1 MGNAAEKRFYC
12 YTDAGGTFTD
22 TLLIDEQGNMMS
34 GKAPTTPV
42 SLDEG
47 HINSIE
53 AAASGLGISLQ
64 ELLSKAEVVA
74 FGTTAIINTIV
85 QRSGGKVGALITKGF
100 ERLPSI
106 GRGFQNYSE
115 YSWSDILHSTTHRH
129 LKDLVSYE
137 NIMGITER
145 MDNLG
150 NAFIPLYTDEVR
162 DAVNKLIDMKV
173 DSIIILFLFS
183 FMNPS
188 HELQAKQVAEEI
200 IKSRGSD
207 IPVFTSYEVAPAMK
221 EVARFNTLAVEAY
234 AGGIARRSLIKSEE
248 RLVKLGC
255 KMKLQATLSHGGLM
269 PATYAHM
276 VDTAMSGPAGGI
288 LAGKYLGDVYGY
300 KNIITSDVGGTS
312 FDVGLITGGRIN
324 IKTEPVVARFVLSA
338 PCAEVTSIGAGG
350 GTIAYLDPFTNRLKV
365 GPQSAG
371 SAPGPAS
378 YGHGGENPTVTDAD
392 VVLGY
397 IDPDYF
403 LGGRMKL
410 DKGIAEKAI
419 KEKIADPLGISVI
432 DAALGIK
439 ELIDAEME
447 NYCRSLISSRGYA
460 VEDYVLLGF
469 GGAGPTH
476 VAGYTKNT
484 KYKDIVVTP
493 FASVFCAF
501 GGATADYSRHYL
513 RGTNIFIPYMADEA
527 TKLKA
532 GETLSSLW
540 AEMETIAMEEMEKAG
555 FNLKEVE
562 FEHLAFTRYGGQLD
576 EISFR
581 SPQPRLNDAKA
592 VDAFVDAFET
602 EYSNVFTATGKYPQ
616 AGYLTLHAGLVS
628 KVAKPKPVIAK
639 KVASTSP
646 SGGLKGKRTAIFDD
660 KKPVETSVYEL
671 SLLSPG
677 QRVEGPA
684 IIEHIDTTFV
694 VPPEYHVDVDEYGML
709 FLRRA

>member
-1 MGNAAEKRFYC
+1 MGNETGKRFYC

-22 TLLIDEQGNMMS
+22 TLLIDERGNMVS
-34 GKAPTTPV
+34 GKAPTTPA
-42 SLDEG
+42 SLDDG
-47 HINSIE
+47 HIASVE
-53 AAASGLGISLQ
+53 AAAEGMGMSLEGLLKKI
-64 ELLSKAEVVA
+64 EVIG

-85 QRSGGKVGALITKGF
+85 QRSGIKVGALITKGF

-115 YSWSDILHSTTHRH
+115 YSWADILHSSAHRH
-129 LKDLVSYE
+129 VKDLVAFE
-137 NIMGITER
+137 NIIGVTER
-145 MDNLG
+145 MDHTG
-150 NAFIPLYTDEVR
+150 RAFVPLYTDEVR
-162 DAVNKLIDMKV
+162 AAANTLIDKGV
-173 DSIIILFLFS
+173 ESIIILFLFS
-183 FMNPS
+183 YMNSS
-188 HELQAKQVAEEI
+188 HEMEAKAITEEAA
-200 IKSRGSD
+200 KSRGKD
-207 IPVFTSYEVAPAMK
+207 IQVFTSYEVAPAMK

-234 AGGIARRSLIKSEE
+234 AGGIARKSLAKSEK
-248 RLVKLGC
+248 RLADLGC
-255 KMKLQATLSHGGLM
+255 KMKLQATLSHGGMM
-269 PATYAHM
+269 PASTTHM
-276 VDTAMSGPAGGI
+276 VDTAMSGPSGGI

-365 GPQSAG
+365 GPQSSG
-371 SAPGPAS
+371 SMPGPAC
-378 YGHGGENPTVTDAD
+378 YGKGGENPTVTDAD

-410 DKGIAEKAI
+410 NKSLAEQAI
-419 KEKIADPLGISVI
+419 RNKIANPLGISVI
-432 DAALGIK
+432 DAAFGIK
-439 ELIDAEME
+439 EIIDAEME

-484 KYKDIVVTP
+484 KYREIVITP
-493 FASVFCAF
+493 VASVFCAF
-501 GGATADYSRHYL
+501 GAATADYSRHYL
-513 RGTNIFIPYMADEA
+513 RGTNVFIPYKADEA

-532 GETLSSLW
+532 GELLTALW
-540 AEMETIAMEEMEKAG
+540 VEMEAIAKDEMEKAG
-555 FNLKEVE
+555 FNLKEVQ

-576 EISFR
+576 EIAFKV
-581 SPQPRLNDAKA
+581 PQSKIVDAKG
-592 VDAFVDAFET
+592 VDAFVEAFET
-602 EYSNVFTATGKYPQ
+602 EYANVFTSTGKYPQ
-616 AGYLTLHAGLVS
+616 AGVMTLHVGLVS
-628 KVAKPKPVIAK
+628 RVAKPKPAIARK
-639 KVASTSP
+639 EALKSAN
-646 SGGLKGKRTAIFDD
+646 GGLKGERIAFFDD
-660 KKPVETSVYEL
+660 RRPVKSGVYEL

-677 QRVEGPA
+677 QRVPGPA
-684 IIEHIDTTFV
+684 IIEHVDTTFV